1 MTGGTSLR
9 VLLTRPRQDAEETAR
24 LLRGQNIESVTAPL
38 IEISDIAGA
47 ALDLES
53 DLEGAQAV
61 LVTSANGARA
71 LARATERRNIPVFA
85 VGDTSAA
92 AALQSGFSR
101 VTSANGDVA
110 ALAALVQDHCDPANG
125 ALLHVAGSAVAG
137 DLAGDLAAHGYSLRR
152 TQLYRAQTVDTL
164 PQEARRV
171 LTDGVVDA
179 ALFYSPRTAAQ
190 FAKLVAAAGLETS
203 CRRIFAV
210 CLSAAVADAAAALPF
225 AELRVA
231 ETPDQNALFAVLV
244 GKT

>member
-1 MTGGTSLR
+1 MTREPNMR
-9 VLLTRPRQDAEETAR
+9 VLVTRPRQDAEETAR
-24 LLRGQNIESVTAPL
+24 LLRGQNIESVIAPL

-71 LARATERRNIPVFA
+71 LARATERRDIPVFA
-85 VGDTSAA
+85 VGDASAA

-101 VTSANGDVA
+101 ITSANGDVA
-110 ALAALVQDHCDPANG
+110 ALAALVQDHCDPRSG

-152 TQLYRAQTVDTL
+152 IQLYRAQTADTL
-164 PQEARRV
+164 PQEAHRA
-171 LTDGVVDA
+171 LNDSVVDA
-179 ALFYSPRTAAQ
+179 ALFYSPRTATQ
-190 FAKLVAAAGLETS
+190 FAKLVAAVGLETS

-231 ETPDQNALFAVLV
+231 ETPDQNALFAVLI
-244 GKT
+244 GQT